1 MPTERNK
8 KAFLYFSEVKNSLV
22 FLFFFIITFFIRFP
36 FFFRDYIDRDEST
49 FILLGQSW
57 ADGFLPYTQLW
68 DLKPP
73 LTFAFFAAIISVFG
87 KSFIAIRLAGV
98 FLVVITSYYTYKI
111 ALSVLSKKAS
121 IIVGVLCIF
130 LLSLFGSLQGVMS
143 EHICIAFFI
152 PALYFL
158 QSKKTLGYTFLA
170 GLLMGAT
177 VMVKLNMAF
186 PIFFVGLY
194 LIYEAF
200 FAKKHINLLHVLLFG
215 TGVLAV
221 IFATILPYYL
231 SDQAIVWW
239 ESVILAPLEYTEAR
253 RYSIFKLA
261 PIFVITILFLFYAYK
276 SNSLNFK
283 NRTVQIV
290 LVAIIGVLMSFVKGG
305 RINGHYLIQ
314 LHPMLLILV
323 AIVTQKPTTDFKLKA
338 PKYILLIVLLIPAES
353 YLEYANIIKNNYE
366 RKTFFNGEGFSVPS
380 FIKNNNLETK
390 NILFFEYHIGYW
402 NLDTLPPTIA
412 STHPSNI
419 CRDELFTFFDN
430 PRKNSLEELKFI
442 MEELRPKTVVIRK
455 GRRILDKKEIEEN
468 EYIDAYLA
476 KHYNNFATVENAE
489 ILQRLERP

>member
-1 MPTERNK
+1 MPLKRNK
-8 KAFLYFSEVKNSLV
+8 KAFIDFSEIKNTTVL
-22 FLFFFIITFFIRFP
+22 LIFFVISFSIRFP

-57 ADGFLPYTQLW
+57 VDGFLPYTQLW

-98 FLVVITSYYTYKI
+98 ILVVITAYFTYKI
-111 ALSVLSKKAS
+111 TLSLLSKKAS
-121 IIVGVLCIF
+121 IVVGVFCII

-152 PALYFL
+152 PALYL
-158 QSKKTLGYTFLA
+158 LHAKKSSGFIFLA
-170 GLLMGAT
+170 GVLMGTT

-186 PIFFVGLY
+186 PIFFIGLF
-194 LIYEAF
+194 LLYESLF
-200 FAKKHINLLHVLLFG
+200 TKRKINLLQVALFG

-221 IFATILPYYL
+221 IFATVLPYYL
-231 SDQAIVWW
+231 VHQTHKWW
-239 ESVILAPLEYTEAR
+239 ESVVLAPLEYTEAR

-261 PIFVITILFLFYAYK
+261 PIFVITGAFLLYAYK
-276 SNSLNFK
+276 SKTIDFK
-283 NRTVQIV
+283 NRTVQI
-290 LVAIIGVLMSFVKGG
+290 LLIAICGVLFSFVKGG

-314 LHPMLLILV
+314 IHPMLLILV
-323 AIVTQKPTTDFKLKA
+323 GIVLYKLSITYQRKI
-338 PKYILLIVLLIPAES
+338 PKYVWLIALLIPAES
-353 YLEYANIIKNNYE
+353 YLEYGNIIKTKYE
-366 RKTFFNGEGFSVPS
+366 RNTFFNGEGFSVPAY
-380 FIKNNNLETK
+380 INANNLETK

-442 MEELRPKTVVIRK
+442 MEVLQPKTVVIRK
-455 GRRILDKKEIEEN
+455 GRSILDKKEVEEN
-468 EYIDAYLA
+468 NYINSYLA
-476 KHYNNFATVENAE
+476 KHYQIFSTVDNAE
-489 ILQRLERP
+489 ILQRLE

>member
-1 MPTERNK
+1 MPSKRNK
-8 KAFLYFSEVKNSLV
+8 KAFLDFSKIKNSLV
-22 FLFFFIITFFIRFP
+22 FSIFFIITFFIRFP

-73 LTFAFFAAIISVFG
+73 LTFAFFAAIIAVFG

-98 FLVVITSYYTYKI
+98 FLVVITAYFTYKI

-121 IIVGVLCIF
+121 IIVGAICII

-143 EHICIAFFI
+143 EHICIAFFV

-158 QSKKTLGYTFLA
+158 QSKKTLGFTFLA

-186 PIFFVGLY
+186 PIFFIGLY
-194 LIYEAF
+194 LIYESF
-200 FAKKHINLLHVLLFG
+200 FSKKHINLLHVIVFG
-215 TGVLAV
+215 AGVLAI
-221 IFATILPYYL
+221 IFTTILPYYL
-231 SDQAIVWW
+231 SDQTIVWW
-239 ESVILAPLEYTEAR
+239 ESVVLAPLEYTEAR

-261 PIFVITILFLFYAYK
+261 PIFVIVGLFLFYAYK

-283 NRTVQIV
+283 NRTIQLL
-290 LVAIIGVLMSFVKGG
+290 LVAIVGVLVSFVKGG

-323 AIVTQKPTTDFKLKA
+323 AIVIMKLNTDYKPKVT
-338 PKYILLIVLLIPAES
+338 KYALLLVLLIPAES
-353 YLEYANIIKNNYE
+353 YLEYANIIKNKYE
-366 RKTFFNGEGFSVPS
+366 RNTFFNGEGFSVPS
-380 FIKNNNLETK
+380 YIKNNNLETK

-402 NLDTLPPTIA
+402 NLDILPPTIA

-430 PRKNSLEELKFI
+430 PRKNSIEELKFI
-442 MEELRPKTVVIRK
+442 MEELQPKTVVIRK

-476 KHYNNFATVENAE
+476 KHYSNFATVENAE
-489 ILQRLERP
+489 ILQRLE